1 MMEIH
6 LIFTSSNQLKMSI
19 ANNLNQHLGLKICFS
34 LVYSIESVDGGTIT
48 KKVGRYYEILFE
60 KSEIF
65 ITLQKTKIGSY
76 NLSCGPEGLFL
87 IDDANKKLECFIHP
101 LIFENPVPRVQY
113 TEYQEKILQPVIPL
127 PFSSQLKQQFIKIT
141 NLKFK
146 IQSQEQDF
154 FKNIKN
160 ITEVSNINFNTENGY
175 EIVFLNQENKPL
187 FLIKNINGDL
197 LDRDTCL
204 KAFRSRPD
212 IVIHLAT
219 YPRAKI
225 VDQDPINGIPKV
237 IGTTTNLLWH
247 ASKFET
253 KKFVYISSSMV
264 YGDFVDG
271 TKEDAN
277 TKPKNI
283 YGEAKLTGE
292 RMVKLFAKRDGLNYN
307 IIRPSGVYGPG
318 DMPDRVVS
326 KFFEKAM
333 SNKTITLHN
342 GENKVDF
349 TYRQDAARGIILA
362 ALSSVANVSFN
373 ITAGNA
379 TSLRT
384 LAEKIIEITGSDSDI
399 EDIGNHK
406 LYPMRG
412 TLDIS
417 RAKDLLDYAP
427 EFTLEQ
433 GLKSYYDWLQNKI

>member
-1 MMEIH
+1 M
-6 LIFTSSNQLKMSI
+6 
-19 ANNLNQHLGLKICFS
+19 KI
-34 LVYSIESVDGGTIT
+34 LVTGG
-48 KKVGRYYEILFE
+48 KGF
-60 KSEIF
+60 
-65 ITLQKTKIGSY
+65 IGSKIVEM
-76 NLSCGPEGLFL
+76 LSNDGHKITVIDNHDTYGIMTKQELDKLYKWRTRNWKPE
-87 IDDANKKLECFIHP
+87 N
-101 LIFENPVPRVQY
+101 VS
-113 TEYQEKILQPVIPL
+113 VIP
-127 PFSSQLKQQFIKIT
+127 
-141 NLKFK
+141 
-146 IQSQEQDF
+146 
-154 FKNIKN
+154 
-160 ITEVSNINFNTENGY
+160 
-175 EIVFLNQENKPL
+175 
-187 FLIKNINGDL
+187 GDI
-197 LDRDTCL
+197 LDRLVCL
-204 KAFRSRPD
+204 KAFSHNPD

-225 VDQDPINGIPKV
+225 VDEDPIVGIPKV
-237 IGTTTNLLWH
+237 INTTTNLLWH
-247 ASKFET
+247 SSKWNI

-412 TLDIS
+412 TLDIG

>member
-1 MMEIH
+1 MKILVTGGKGFIGSKIVEM
-6 LIFTSSNQLKMSI
+6 LSNDG
-19 ANNLNQHLGLKICFS
+19 HT
-34 LVYSIESVDGGTIT
+34 VTVVDNHDTYGIMT
-48 KKVGRYYEILFE
+48 KQELDKLYEWRTRNW
-60 KSEIF
+60 KSENV
-65 ITLQKTKIGSY
+65 SM
-76 NLSCGPEGLFL
+76 
-87 IDDANKKLECFIHP
+87 
-101 LIFENPVPRVQY
+101 
-113 TEYQEKILQPVIPL
+113 IP
-127 PFSSQLKQQFIKIT
+127 
-141 NLKFK
+141 
-146 IQSQEQDF
+146 
-154 FKNIKN
+154 
-160 ITEVSNINFNTENGY
+160 
-175 EIVFLNQENKPL
+175 
-187 FLIKNINGDL
+187 GDI
-197 LDRDTCL
+197 LDRLVCL
-204 KAFRSRPD
+204 KAFSHNPE

-225 VDQDPINGIPKV
+225 VDEDPILGIPKV
-237 IGTTTNLLWH
+237 INTTTNLLWH
-247 ASKFET
+247 SSKWNI

-379 TSLRT
+379 ISLRT
-384 LAEKIIEITGSDSDI
+384 LAEKIIDITGSDSDI

-417 RAKDLLDYAP
+417 RAKDLLEYEP
-427 EFTLEQ
+427 QFTLDQ
-433 GLKSYYDWLQNKI
+433 GLKSYYDWLQN

>member
-1 MMEIH
+1 MDTNIQGKGTVMKILVTGGKGFIGSKIVEM
-6 LIFTSSNQLKMSI
+6 LSNDGHK
-19 ANNLNQHLGLKICFS
+19 
-34 LVYSIESVDGGTIT
+34 VTVVDNHDTYGIMT
-48 KKVGRYYEILFE
+48 KQELYKLYEWRTRNW
-60 KSEIF
+60 KSENV
-65 ITLQKTKIGSY
+65 SM
-76 NLSCGPEGLFL
+76 
-87 IDDANKKLECFIHP
+87 
-101 LIFENPVPRVQY
+101 
-113 TEYQEKILQPVIPL
+113 IP
-127 PFSSQLKQQFIKIT
+127 
-141 NLKFK
+141 
-146 IQSQEQDF
+146 
-154 FKNIKN
+154 
-160 ITEVSNINFNTENGY
+160 
-175 EIVFLNQENKPL
+175 
-187 FLIKNINGDL
+187 GDI
-197 LDRDTCL
+197 LDRLVCL
-204 KAFRSRPD
+204 KAFSHNPE

-225 VDQDPINGIPKV
+225 VDEDPILGIPKV
-237 IGTTTNLLWH
+237 INTTTNLLWH
-247 ASKFET
+247 SSKWNI

-384 LAEKIIEITGSDSDI
+384 LAEKIIEITGSKSDV

-412 TLDIS
+412 TLDIG
-417 RAKDLLDYAP
+417 RAKDLLEYEP
-427 EFTLEQ
+427 QFTLEQ

>member
-1 MMEIH
+1 MKILVTGGKGFIGSKIVEM
-6 LIFTSSNQLKMSI
+6 LSNDGHKVTVVDNHDTYGIMTKEELYK
-19 ANNLNQHLGLKICFS
+19 LNQWRTRNWSAKNVS
-34 LVYSIESVDGGTIT
+34 M
-48 KKVGRYYEILFE
+48 
-60 KSEIF
+60 
-65 ITLQKTKIGSY
+65 
-76 NLSCGPEGLFL
+76 
-87 IDDANKKLECFIHP
+87 
-101 LIFENPVPRVQY
+101 
-113 TEYQEKILQPVIPL
+113 IP
-127 PFSSQLKQQFIKIT
+127 
-141 NLKFK
+141 
-146 IQSQEQDF
+146 
-154 FKNIKN
+154 
-160 ITEVSNINFNTENGY
+160 
-175 EIVFLNQENKPL
+175 
-187 FLIKNINGDL
+187 GDI
-197 LDRDTCL
+197 LDRLICL
-204 KAFRSRPD
+204 KAFSYNPD

-225 VDQDPINGIPKV
+225 VDNDPINGIPKV

-247 ASKFET
+247 ASQFGT

-271 TKEDAN
+271 MKEDGQ

-326 KFFEKAM
+326 KFFAKAM
-333 SNKTITLHN
+333 KNETITLHN

-349 TYRQDAARGIILA
+349 TYRQDAARGIIQA

-373 ITAGNA
+373 ITAGHA

-384 LAEKIIEITGSDSDI
+384 LAETIIDITGSKSDV

-417 RAKDLLDYAP
+417 RAKDLLDYKP
-427 EFTLEQ
+427 KFSLRE
-433 GLKSYYDWLQNKI
+433 GLQSYYDWLQNKI

>member
-1 MMEIH
+1 MKILVTGGKGFIGSKIVEM
-6 LIFTSSNQLKMSI
+6 LSNDG
-19 ANNLNQHLGLKICFS
+19 HT
-34 LVYSIESVDGGTIT
+34 VTVVDNHDTYGIMT
-48 KKVGRYYEILFE
+48 KQELDKLYEWRTRNW
-60 KSEIF
+60 KSENV
-65 ITLQKTKIGSY
+65 SM
-76 NLSCGPEGLFL
+76 
-87 IDDANKKLECFIHP
+87 
-101 LIFENPVPRVQY
+101 
-113 TEYQEKILQPVIPL
+113 IP
-127 PFSSQLKQQFIKIT
+127 
-141 NLKFK
+141 
-146 IQSQEQDF
+146 
-154 FKNIKN
+154 
-160 ITEVSNINFNTENGY
+160 
-175 EIVFLNQENKPL
+175 
-187 FLIKNINGDL
+187 GDI
-197 LDRDTCL
+197 LDRLVCL
-204 KAFRSRPD
+204 KAFSHNPE

-225 VDQDPINGIPKV
+225 VDEDPILGIPKV
-237 IGTTTNLLWH
+237 INTTTNLLWH
-247 ASKFET
+247 SSKWNI

-379 TSLRT
+379 ISLRT
-384 LAEKIIEITGSDSDI
+384 LAEKIIDITGSDSGI

-412 TLDIS
+412 TLDIG
-417 RAKDLLDYAP
+417 RAKDLLEYEP
-427 EFTLEQ
+427 QFTLDQ
-433 GLKSYYDWLQNKI
+433 GLKSYYDWLQN

>member
-1 MMEIH
+1 MKF
-6 LIFTSSNQLKMSI
+6 LITGGKGFIGSKIVEMLSNDGHKITVVDNEDTYGIMSKEQLNK
-19 ANNLNQHLGLKICFS
+19 
-34 LVYSIESVDGGTIT
+34 
-48 KKVGRYYEILFE
+48 LFE
-60 KSEIF
+60 WRTRNWK
-65 ITLQKTKIGSY
+65 
-76 NLSCGPEGLFL
+76 
-87 IDDANKKLECFIHP
+87 A
-101 LIFENPVPRVQY
+101 ENIQY
-113 TEYQEKILQPVIPL
+113 IR
-127 PFSSQLKQQFIKIT
+127 
-141 NLKFK
+141 
-146 IQSQEQDF
+146 
-154 FKNIKN
+154 
-160 ITEVSNINFNTENGY
+160 
-175 EIVFLNQENKPL
+175 
-187 FLIKNINGDL
+187 GDV
-197 LDRDTCL
+197 LDRLVCL
-204 KAFRSRPD
+204 KAFSHNPD
-212 IVIHLAT
+212 IVIHLAS

-225 VDQDPINGIPKV
+225 VDADPIVGIPKV

-247 ASKFET
+247 SEKWSV

-271 TKEDAN
+271 TKEDGK

-342 GENKVDF
+342 GDNKVDF
-349 TYRQDAARGIILA
+349 TYRKDAARGIILA

-384 LAEKIIEITGSDSDI
+384 LAEKIIKITGSESDL

-417 RAKDLLDYAP
+417 RSNDLLGYAP
-427 EFTLEQ
+427 EFTLDQ
-433 GLKSYYDWLQNKI
+433 GLKSYYDWLR

>member
-1 MMEIH
+1 MKILVTGGKGFIGSKIVEM
-6 LIFTSSNQLKMSI
+6 LSNDGHKVTVVDNHDTYGIMTKEELNK
-19 ANNLNQHLGLKICFS
+19 LNQWRTRNWVAKNVS
-34 LVYSIESVDGGTIT
+34 M
-48 KKVGRYYEILFE
+48 
-60 KSEIF
+60 
-65 ITLQKTKIGSY
+65 
-76 NLSCGPEGLFL
+76 
-87 IDDANKKLECFIHP
+87 
-101 LIFENPVPRVQY
+101 
-113 TEYQEKILQPVIPL
+113 IP
-127 PFSSQLKQQFIKIT
+127 
-141 NLKFK
+141 
-146 IQSQEQDF
+146 
-154 FKNIKN
+154 
-160 ITEVSNINFNTENGY
+160 
-175 EIVFLNQENKPL
+175 
-187 FLIKNINGDL
+187 GDI
-197 LDRDTCL
+197 LDRLICL
-204 KAFRSRPD
+204 KAFSYNPD

-225 VDQDPINGIPKV
+225 VDNDPINGIPKV

-247 ASKFET
+247 ASQFGT

-271 TKEDAN
+271 MKEDGQ

-326 KFFEKAM
+326 KFFAKAM
-333 SNKTITLHN
+333 KNETITLHN

-349 TYRQDAARGIILA
+349 TYRQDAARGIIQA

-373 ITAGNA
+373 ITAGHA

-384 LAEKIIEITGSDSDI
+384 LAETIIDITGSKSDI

-417 RAKDLLDYAP
+417 RAKDLLDYEP
-427 EFTLEQ
+427 KFSLRE
-433 GLKSYYDWLQNKI
+433 GLQSYYDWLQNKI

>member
-1 MMEIH
+1 M
-6 LIFTSSNQLKMSI
+6 
-19 ANNLNQHLGLKICFS
+19 KI
-34 LVYSIESVDGGTIT
+34 LVTGG
-48 KKVGRYYEILFE
+48 KGF
-60 KSEIF
+60 
-65 ITLQKTKIGSY
+65 IGSKIVEM
-76 NLSCGPEGLFL
+76 LSKDG
-87 IDDANKKLECFIHP
+87 H
-101 LIFENPVPRVQY
+101 
-113 TEYQEKILQPVIPL
+113 
-127 PFSSQLKQQFIKIT
+127 KIT
-141 NLKFK
+141 VVDNHDTYGIMTK
-146 IQSQEQDF
+146 QELY
-154 FKNIKN
+154 KLYEWRTRNWKAEN
-160 ITEVSNINFNTENGY
+160 VSMI
-175 EIVFLNQENKPL
+175 P
-187 FLIKNINGDL
+187 GDI
-197 LDRDTCL
+197 LDRLVCL
-204 KAFRSRPD
+204 KAFSHRPE

-225 VDQDPINGIPKV
+225 VDEDPILGIPKV
-237 IGTTTNLLWH
+237 INTTTNLLWH
-247 ASKFET
+247 SSKWNI
-253 KKFVYISSSMV
+253 KKFVYMSSSMV

-349 TYRQDAARGIILA
+349 TYRQDAARGIIQA

-384 LAEKIIEITGSDSDI
+384 LAEKIIDITGSDSDI

-412 TLDIS
+412 TLDIG
-417 RAKDLLDYAP
+417 RAKDLLGYEP